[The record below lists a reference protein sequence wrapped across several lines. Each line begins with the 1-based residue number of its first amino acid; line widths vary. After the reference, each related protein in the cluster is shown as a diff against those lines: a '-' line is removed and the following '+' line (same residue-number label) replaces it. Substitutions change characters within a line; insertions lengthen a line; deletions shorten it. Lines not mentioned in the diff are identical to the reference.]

1 MHAVVAGWLLGA
13 SPFSGADRR
22 LLAFL
27 REAPLL
33 LRDGERL
40 TVLHH
45 PSLQL
50 PAPPQRGPIEWRPV
64 GIPQAPTWRR
74 AIAEQRRLRP
84 LLRELGATV
93 YDHGF
98 LPAPRLGVPLCL
110 TIHDVRDA
118 DGEGRR
124 PRWLARPARLA
135 LRISLRRAARVIAVS
150 RWTAERLR
158 SLAPGCAPHVVG
170 NGVAVPPPGPR
181 LEDLPE
187 RGFVLHVGHL
197 EPRKNLA
204 VLVRALAALDAS
216 RRPELWLV
224 GKDAGEWPRL
234 RALAARL
241 SVGQHVKHLGVKSDS
256 ALHALYRAA
265 RLVVLPSR
273 YEGFGLPALEARA
286 HGAPVAVSDC
296 GALPEVAGDGAV
308 LPADQPAAWAAAMDA
323 PRDEPA
329 DAVARRI
336 AAASASSWAAAAQQW
351 LEVLRSVSASPT

>member
-22 LLAFL
+22 LLALL
-27 REAPLL
+27 REAPPL

-45 PSLQL
+45 ASLPL
-50 PAPPQRGPIEWRPV
+50 PAPNRRDPVEWRPV
-64 GIPQAPTWRR
+64 DIPQAPTWRR

-98 LPAPRLGVPLCL
+98 LPAPRVGVPQCL

-118 DGEGRR
+118 DGEGPR
-124 PRWLARPARLA
+124 PGWLARPA
-135 LRISLRRAARVIAVS
+135 LRVSLRRAARVIAVS

-158 SLAPGCAPHVVG
+158 SLAPGCAPRVVG

-181 LEDLPE
+181 LDDLPE

-234 RALAARL
+234 RALAAQL
-241 SVGQHVKHLGVKSDS
+241 SVGQHVKHLGVQPDE
-256 ALHALYRAA
+256 ALHAFYRSA

-286 HGAPVAVSDC
+286 HGARVAVSDR
-296 GALPEVAGDGAV
+296 GALPEVVGDGAV

-329 DAVARRI
+329 GAVARRI
-336 AAASASSWAAAAQQW
+336 AAASASSWSAAAQQW
-351 LEVLRSVSASPT
+351 LEVLRSVSASPS